1 MLKLL
6 AKLYIIKMC
15 SMPKWIFWNVN
26 VAEVAFVA
34 ALLAIILPAVSI
46 WGGLGFHQ
54 EMMWSLKQ
62 WCAREQGEGKK
73 GF

>member
-1 MLKLL
+1 
-6 AKLYIIKMC
+6 
-15 SMPKWIFWNVN
+15 MPKWIFWNVN

-62 WCAREQGEGKK
+62 WCAREQGNEKK
-73 GF
+73 HF